1 MMRLAI
7 ALSAL
12 AAVAGCAVYTP
23 RTSELSAMSTADVCY
38 LEYMQRPNL
47 SAEGRA
53 AIQSELAKRNDHC
66 GKHVAEVKQ
75 LFADF
80 MHRETYLKLD
90 P

>member
-1 MMRLAI
+1 MVKHAI

-12 AAVAGCAVYTP
+12 AVLAGCAVYSP
-23 RTSELSAMSTADVCY
+23 KPNELSAMSTADVCY
-38 LEYMQRPNL
+38 EEYMQRPNL
-47 SAEGRA
+47 SAAGRQ
-53 AIQSELAKRNDHC
+53 AIQSELAKRKDNC
-66 GKHVAEVKQ
+66 GNHVAEVKQ